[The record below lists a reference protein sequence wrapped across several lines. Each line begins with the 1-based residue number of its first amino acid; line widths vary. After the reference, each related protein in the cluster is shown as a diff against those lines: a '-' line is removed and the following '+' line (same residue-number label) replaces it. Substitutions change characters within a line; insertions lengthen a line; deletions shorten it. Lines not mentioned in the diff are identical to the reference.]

1 MSEERKECG
10 KNKLSGLVMQ
20 EIIAKTRTFR
30 RFVEKELLSTATL
43 QELIDLARL
52 GGSARNGQP
61 WQYMIVNNPDLCA
74 RIFPFLSWAGY
85 LTDWHGPV
93 AGERPSAYILCL
105 LNKKRLKGPESEAQF
120 DLGIATQNLLLGA
133 MEKRIGGCR
142 IGAFNPKL
150 ASLFKLA
157 DHLHLSL
164 VIALGKPKETVI
176 IEQCKDEDDVRY
188 WRDEQGVHHVPK
200 RSLASCLLDIELR
213 DDLTIESSNL

>member
-1 MSEERKECG
+1 
-10 KNKLSGLVMQ
+10 MQ
-20 EIIAKTRTFR
+20 EIVTKTRTFR

-61 WQYMIVNNPDLCA
+61 WQYMIVNGHDLCA
-74 RIFPFLSWAGY
+74 RIFPYLGWAGY
-85 LTDWHGPV
+85 LSDWHGPV

-105 LNKKRLKGPESEAQF
+105 LNKNRLKGPESEAQF

-133 MEKRIGGCR
+133 MERKIGGCR

-157 DHLHLSL
+157 DHQHLSL
-164 VIALGKPKETVI
+164 VIALGKPNETVI
-176 IEQCKDEDDVRY
+176 LEQGKDEEDIRY
-188 WRDEQGVHHVPK
+188 WRDEHGVHHVPK
-200 RSLASCLLDIELR
+200 RSLESCLVDVEL
-213 DDLTIESSNL
+213 LVPYS